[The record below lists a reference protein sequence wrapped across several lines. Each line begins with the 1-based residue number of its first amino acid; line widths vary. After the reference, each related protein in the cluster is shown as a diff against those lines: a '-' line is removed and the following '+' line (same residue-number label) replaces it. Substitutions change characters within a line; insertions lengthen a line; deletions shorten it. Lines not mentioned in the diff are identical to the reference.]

1 MKTLKPG
8 LRLKSA
14 VCATEIM
21 VIRAPSLD
29 AVLACGGTE
38 MLGMAEAAPL
48 GGALLSAN
56 HAAGTLV
63 GKRYVDALDR
73 VEVLCTRGGDGSLSL
88 DGVAMPVKQAKAL
101 PSSD

>member
-8 LRLKSA
+8 LRLKSS

-38 MLGMAEAAPL
+38 MLSISEAVPA
-48 GGALLSAN
+48 GGSVA
-56 HAAGTLV
+56 HAHAQSTLI

-73 VEVLCTRGGDGSLSL
+73 VEVLCTRGGDGSLAL
-88 DGVAMPVKQAKAL
+88 DGVAMSVKQAKAL
-101 PSSD
+101 PSSY